1 MYPHVFTLFS
11 RIIPRWKITEGTKN
25 DRIAENGLL
34 RKNEREEEPSNG
46 LTRRGKRERE
56 REERYRATVKEG
68 GKPRMEGGGGT
79 W

>member
-56 REERYRATVKEG
+56 RGEISSNGERGRKAAD
-68 GKPRMEGGGGT
+68 EGGGGT